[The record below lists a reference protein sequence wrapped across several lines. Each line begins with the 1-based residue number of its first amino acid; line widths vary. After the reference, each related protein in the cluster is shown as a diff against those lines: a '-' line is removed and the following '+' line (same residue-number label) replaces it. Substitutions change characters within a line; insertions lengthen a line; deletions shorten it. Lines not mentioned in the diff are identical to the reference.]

1 MRPDQTG
8 VASGM
13 NTIVRTIGGAIG
25 AEVAASILASDIVG
39 GAPAKHGYTIT
50 FVLCAA
56 VVGVGVL
63 ASLAVPGR
71 ARHGCPHRPRWPTR
85 PRRSTEMAG
94 IVVGVDG
101 SPAADAAL
109 AFALEEAKLRKLP
122 LRIVC
127 ASEIPPVEYAGAA
140 FARDRRPQHRGGSP
154 RRHGAREGR
163 GEQIGPD
170 PGVQVETVAVHGH
183 PATVLVEQAEDATL
197 LVVGHRGRGA

>member
-1 MRPDQTG
+1 
-8 VASGM
+8 
-13 NTIVRTIGGAIG
+13 
-25 AEVAASILASDIVG
+25 
-39 GAPAKHGYTIT
+39 
-50 FVLCAA
+50 
-56 VVGVGVL
+56 
-63 ASLAVPGR
+63 
-71 ARHGCPHRPRWPTR
+71 
-85 PRRSTEMAG
+85 MAG

-140 FARDRRPQHRGGSP
+140 FASTADLSTEADH
-154 RRHGAREGR
+154 HADTVLARAA
-163 GEQIGPD
+163 EQIGPD

-197 LVVGHRGRGA
+197 LVVGHRGRGGLKSIVLGSVGQALLHHCAVPLTIVRAP